1 MRIAAGL
8 LGLTVLLGSM
18 AMAAEATAM
27 QNCPMMQSQ
36 GMMGMHG
43 QGMGGPAGT
52 GRDAW
57 LADRDRD
64 GFVSAEEA
72 AAHFEARFTQLDA
85 DGDEAVSEA
94 EFVGASP
101 AAPGPRHVQMLA
113 ARKQR
118 FQAMDADKDGFVTEA
133 EFLKAGEQRFATL
146 PRDAQGRV
154 GVWAFRGAQRL

>member
-1 MRIAAGL
+1 
-8 LGLTVLLGSM
+8 
-18 AMAAEATAM
+18 
-27 QNCPMMQSQ
+27 MMGQGMMGQGMPSQ

-43 QGMGGPAGT
+43 QGMGSPAGA
-52 GRDAW
+52 GRGVW

-64 GFVSAEEA
+64 GFNSAEEA
-72 AAHFEARFTQLDA
+72 AAHFETRFALLDA

-94 EFVGASP
+94 EFVGGSP
-101 AAPGPRHVQMLA
+101 ATLGPRHAPMQA

-118 FQAMDADKDGFVTEA
+118 FQAMDADKDGFVSEA
-133 EFLKAGEQRFATL
+133 EFLKAGEQRFVAL